1 MKIKDIMTND
11 VVSVKLETPVTE
23 ITKIIKDNNVGSVPV
38 CDGQRVV
45 GIVTDRDIVLRG
57 IAMDKD
63 INTLKAKDVMTA
75 KVTTVDSNSDVNS
88 ASNIMAEKQIRRL
101 PVVDGNNLVGIV
113 SIGDIAVR
121 NSLQDNAGD
130 ALSDISKPSNS
141 LF

>member
-1 MKIKDIMTND
+1 MKIKDIMTNN

-23 ITKIIKDNNVGSVPV
+23 VTKIIKDNNVGSVPV

-121 NSLQDNAGD
+121 NNLQDDAGD

>member
-1 MKIKDIMTND
+1 
-11 VVSVKLETPVTE
+11 TE
-23 ITKIIKDNNVGSVPV
+23 VTKIIKDNNVGSVPV

-121 NSLQDNAGD
+121 NNLQDNAGD

>member
-1 MKIKDIMTND
+1 MKIKDIMTNN

-23 ITKIIKDNNVGSVPV
+23 VTKIIKDNNVGSVPV

-121 NSLQDNAGD
+121 NSLQDDAGD

>member
-1 MKIKDIMTND
+1 MKIKDIMTDN

-23 ITKIIKDNNVGSVPV
+23 VTKIIKDNNVGSVPV
-38 CDGQRVV
+38 CDGQKVV

>member
-1 MKIKDIMTND
+1 MTNN

-23 ITKIIKDNNVGSVPV
+23 VTKIIKDNNVGSVPV

-121 NSLQDNAGD
+121 NNLQDNAGD

>member
-1 MKIKDIMTND
+1 MKIKDIMTNN
-11 VVSVKLETPVTE
+11 VVSVKLETPITE
-23 ITKIIKDNNVGSVPV
+23 VTKIIKDNNVGSVPV

-121 NSLQDNAGD
+121 NNLQDNAGD

>member
-1 MKIKDIMTND
+1 MKIKDIMTNN

-23 ITKIIKDNNVGSVPV
+23 VTKIIKDNNVGSVPV

-75 KVTTVDSNSDVNS
+75 KVTTVDS
-88 ASNIMAEKQIRRL
+88 
-101 PVVDGNNLVGIV
+101 
-113 SIGDIAVR
+113 
-121 NSLQDNAGD
+121 
-130 ALSDISKPSNS
+130 
-141 LF
+141 

>member
-1 MKIKDIMTND
+1 MKIKDIMTNN

>member
-1 MKIKDIMTND
+1 MKIKDIMTNN

-23 ITKIIKDNNVGSVPV
+23 VTKIIKDNNVGSVPV

-121 NSLQDNAGD
+121 NNLQDNAGD

>member
-1 MKIKDIMTND
+1 MKIKDIMTNN
-11 VVSVKLETPVTE
+11 VVSVKLETPITE
-23 ITKIIKDNNVGSVPV
+23 VTKIIKDNNVGSVPV

-121 NSLQDNAGD
+121 NSLQDDAGD

>member
-75 KVTTVDSNSDVNS
+75 KVTTVDSSSDVNS

-113 SIGDIAVR
+113 SIGDIAIR

>member
-75 KVTTVDSNSDVNS
+75 KVTTVDSSSDVNS